1 MCDKGGGN
9 RSQAPKIVGV
19 VGLSDS
25 ADTSQVSNFILQGAD
40 EIEIPHSVSGTFD
53 NVFSIKLLIVGD
65 AVLHQVNLLPN
76 CSAGC
81 YNSHKQSLCVV
92 DCGIDFNYSLD
103 TAKVRV
109 FDEKN

>member
-25 ADTSQVSNFILQGAD
+25 AVTSQVSNFILQGAD

-53 NVFSIKLLIVGD
+53 NVFSIKLYCGRCC
-65 AVLHQVNLLPN
+65 AASGQ
-76 CSAGC
+76 SATELF
-81 YNSHKQSLCVV
+81 SWMLQ
-92 DCGIDFNYSLD
+92 F
-103 TAKVRV
+103 A
-109 FDEKN
+109 